1 MKAMLAAEKQAG
13 LPKASLMAVRLAFT
27 GLLSPEEI
35 AELRGM
41 GRSRV
46 VEWIQRGD
54 AGAQEQAQRGRETG

>member
-1 MKAMLAAEKQAG
+1 
-13 LPKASLMAVRLAFT
+13 LMAVRLAFT